1 MQNTAGYPAGY
12 PAPNTVHYEKKKH
25 LAAGP
30 GDHPVFHHLLTDI
43 QKLGAY
49 QRMVHVDPNQ
59 FTQNLPAFLVS
70 IGPGSRAIYR
80 LCLLLIAGVLISLPL
95 VRVRVS
101 VTGNGIIRP
110 QHEKTN
116 ILPGISGLFEEVFV
130 SEGEYVEKSDP
141 ILKVRSFDAARNLQ
155 LLKMELTDIDQYLA
169 DLNGLLN
176 DPVIVPTGQKFWTA
190 FQEYRQHFDYLELM
204 YEKAQKEW
212 IRQSGLFKAG
222 LISEK
227 EYDDLTFSRNKAK
240 KEMLKFMSE
249 SRRAWQQDHS
259 AYLDRK
265 RTITTQIQQT
275 EEQIRRSMILAPV
288 SGSLEEFSGIFP
300 GSILH
305 TGDIIGVISPDSRLI
320 AEIYMASKDIA
331 YLTTGQEVSMQVDA
345 FPSREWGLVKAEI
358 YDISN
363 DYIWLDQQAV
373 YRVKCRFPEERLVL
387 KNGYEGE
394 LIKGMTFQA
403 RCMVASRSLFQ
414 LLTDKAD
421 DWLDPMISSQRILI
435 GP

>member
-1 MQNTAGYPAGY
+1 
-12 PAPNTVHYEKKKH
+12 
-25 LAAGP
+25 
-30 GDHPVFHHLLTDI
+30 
-43 QKLGAY
+43 
-49 QRMVHVDPNQ
+49 MVHVDPNQ
-59 FTQNLPAFLVS
+59 FTRNLPAFLVS
-70 IGPGSRAIYR
+70 ISPGSKAIYL
-80 LCLLLIAGVLISLPL
+80 LCLLLIAGILISLPL

-110 QHEKTN
+110 QQEKTN
-116 ILPGISGLFEEVFV
+116 IIPSTPGMVEEVYV

-141 ILKVRSFDAARNLQ
+141 ILKVRSFDAARHLQ
-155 LLKMELTDIDQYLA
+155 LLEMELTDTDQFLA

-176 DPVIVPTGQKFWTA
+176 DPLIIPAGQKFRTT
-190 FQEYRQHFDYLELM
+190 FQEYRQHLGYLELM
-204 YEKAQKEW
+204 YQKARKEW
-212 IRQSGLFKAG
+212 IRQSGLFRAG

-227 EYDDLTFSRNKAK
+227 EYDDLTFIRNKAK
-240 KEMLKFMSE
+240 QEILRFKSE
-249 SRRAWQQDHS
+249 SRRAWQQDHTS
-259 AYLDRK
+259 YLDRK
-265 RTITTQIQQT
+265 RTLTTQIQQT

-300 GSILH
+300 GSVLQ

-320 AEIYMASKDIA
+320 AEIYMPSKNIA

-373 YRVKCRFPEERLVL
+373 YRVKCSFPEKRLVL
-387 KNGYEGE
+387 KSGYEGE
-394 LIKGMTFQA
+394 LIKGMTIQA
-403 RCMVASRSLFQ
+403 RCMIASRSLFQ

-421 DWLDPMISSQRILI
+421 DWLDPGISGQRILVR
-435 GP
+435 PQP